1 VRDHG
6 LAVSARLV
14 ILLLVVPALAA
25 CGAKVSRESTPTTFL
40 PSKHTR
46 MGCPSGVLYRSSSFA
61 PIHEVLHAAQRLL
74 AHETLNS
81 QGTIYHLT
89 PRNAPI
95 DFLQHGLAY
104 EGSANVVLN
113 RATPGAL
120 TILRAG
126 EAECGRQAA
135 QASWAVHY
143 QIPVSVI
150 AGPGAFPFLVKT
162 KAGWRFWG
170 SWCGAGRS
178 QAWRRQYCV

>member
-1 VRDHG
+1 MDAPMSV
-6 LAVSARLV
+6 RLV
-14 ILLLVVPALAA
+14 IVFLVVPALVA
-25 CGAKVSRESTPTTFL
+25 CGATVSRESKPTTTL
-40 PSKHTR
+40 PAKHTR
-46 MGCPSGVLYRSSSFA
+46 AGCPRGVLYRGSSFA

-104 EGSANVVLN
+104 EGSANVAFN

-126 EAECGRQAA
+126 EAECGLRTA

-162 KAGWRFWG
+162 RAGWRFWG

-178 QAWRRQYCV
+178 KAWRRQYCV